1 MRPGLANANGRL
13 VRALQSRLGLAGG
26 LESAAGLFPC
36 LRERLGDDEGH
47 SHRPARADDPPLLV
61 IEDLQETP
69 WASLTFN
76 GTRHHLDLRLSGSAQ
91 AVEEAA
97 DALSTWTEEADP
109 LPGGHFLAEVQIT
122 ETARE
127 IGGTGRML
135 LCLRLDALTI
145 EE

>member
-13 VRALQSRLGLAGG
+13 VRALQARLGLAGG
-26 LESAAGLFPC
+26 LESAAGLFP
-36 LRERLGDDEGH
+36 GH
-47 SHRPARADDPPLLV
+47 EDGHRFQPVCADAPPLLV
-61 IEDLQETP
+61 IEDLQESP
-69 WASLTFN
+69 WASLTFT
-76 GTRHHLDLRLSGSAQ
+76 GTRHHLELRLSGSEQ

-97 DALSTWTEEADP
+97 SALSTWTDEADP